1 MTAGATGMLLGK
13 FWPGKK
19 SRAGCHCLF
28 LTLSHTLI
36 PNPAPSYVPPPGTPP
51 VTLQRVVAPLQ
62 DCAGARGAGSEGRR
76 GRSAKV
82 APPAGAQVYANIA
95 GALLAMHQR
104 VSSAG
109 RASAVATEP
118 GLGPPT

>member
-1 MTAGATGMLLGK
+1 M
-13 FWPGKK
+13 
-19 SRAGCHCLF
+19 
-28 LTLSHTLI
+28 
-36 PNPAPSYVPPPGTPP
+36 
-51 VTLQRVVAPLQ
+51 
-62 DCAGARGAGSEGRR
+62 RGAPGAKDAG
-76 GRSAKV
+76 GVGQQKV